1 MITLTP
7 LVCYEF
13 QRIFLNR
20 EGFVLKMVLYL
31 MSFPLVNL
39 KYVTSA
45 LELEAKNVKYAPPV
59 GKDNNVISLTANSS
73 L

>member
-1 MITLTP
+1 
-7 LVCYEF
+7 
-13 QRIFLNR
+13 
-20 EGFVLKMVLYL
+20 MVLYL